1 MEYKAQTPLERAL
14 SRVWRATARDRLP
27 FFSAVVFG
35 LMAHMFA
42 FTNKLVNADEIE
54 SLFGKGATLTSGRWG
69 LEAVKLIFPD
79 YSMPWLY
86 GLVSV
91 LLLAVSVCL
100 IIRLFDIRGA
110 LTRVLLAGMI
120 VAFPSQTGTFCFMF
134 TSAPYALSLL
144 FAVLAAFLFC
154 RGGWKNAALAAVLMA
169 LSLGLYQ
176 SYIALTASL
185 LLVYAVKL
193 CLDGEQGFK
202 RILAFCF
209 KALAFLVCALALYAL
224 ITLAAFKLTG
234 TEFNDYVREN
244 TNSAGLLGRIRMAYD
259 FFVYYFTYREF
270 ALITS
275 NAANCAHIALAVIC
289 LVGVALEAVKLIR
302 AKDAPTAALLA
313 LCVLLFPLSVNCM
326 FLAMA
331 KESIHTLVIY
341 SFVSL
346 YVLAAVI
353 TERAFCGGAIAKRA
367 ARDIVYTALAVSLV
381 SNVYFANEVYLD
393 MYLEYENAYSF
404 YSVLLARAENTEGF
418 DENKTLAL
426 IGYQDN
432 AVTVRDEIDLGYIT
446 GPSRDLINI
455 YSRENFLRRYMG
467 TDIPLATQSE
477 LEAIAA
483 SAEFAAMN
491 EYPYYG
497 SIKIIDNYIVVKL
510 G

>member
-14 SRVWRATARDRLP
+14 ARVWRATAQDRLP
-27 FFSAVVFG
+27 FLAAVAFG
-35 LMAHMFA
+35 LAAHMFA

-86 GLVSV
+86 GLVSL

-120 VAFPSQTGTFCFMF
+120 VSFPSQTGTFCFMF
-134 TSAPYALSLL
+134 TSAPYALAFL

-185 LLVYAVKL
+185 LLLYAVKF
-193 CLDGEQGFK
+193 CLDRQESFK

-209 KALAFLVCALALYAL
+209 KALAFLVFALALYAL
-224 ITLAAFKLTG
+224 ITLAVFKFTG
-234 TEFNDYVREN
+234 AEFNDYVRDN
-244 TNSAGLLGRIRMAYD
+244 TNSSGLFGRIRTAYD

-275 NAANCAHIALAVIC
+275 NISNYAHIVLLFICVAGIAV
-289 LVGVALEAVKLIR
+289 EAIKLIR
-302 AKDAPTAALLA
+302 ERRAATAALMA
-313 LCVLLFPLSVNCM
+313 LCLVLFPLSVNCM

-341 SFVSL
+341 SFVSV
-346 YVLAAVI
+346 YVLAGLLL
-353 TERAFCGGAIAKRA
+353 ERAFCGTAIVKRA
-367 ARDIVYTALAVSLV
+367 ARDIIYAALMLSLA

-404 YSVLLARAENTEGF
+404 YSILLARAENTDGF
-418 DENKTLAL
+418 DENKTLAV

-467 TDIPLATQSE
+467 TAIPLATQAE
-477 LEAIAA
+477 IDAI
-483 SAEFAAMN
+483 SATDEFAEMN

-497 SIKIIDNYIVVKL
+497 SIKIIDNYVVVKL